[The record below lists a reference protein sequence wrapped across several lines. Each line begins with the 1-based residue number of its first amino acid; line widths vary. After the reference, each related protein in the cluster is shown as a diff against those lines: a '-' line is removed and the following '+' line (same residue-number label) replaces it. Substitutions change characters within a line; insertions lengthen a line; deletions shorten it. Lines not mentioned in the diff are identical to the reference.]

1 MRNTETLGSLNRKK
15 GKSMRLGRTT
25 GDHICFASRALMV
38 AALLAS
44 TAGAASAQNVVD
56 LTQRIQDTA
65 GTIQKKLDL
74 LKSPD
79 QTMRVATF
87 HETLRSKNPAMIDVA
102 IEAALASE
110 DRSLQALGVRA
121 AFMQVRSIVAKLD
134 GRGNSSSQTQA
145 VIQACGDAV
154 QYMVEG
160 YSYETGT
167 FEVRGQDHV
176 GVGQINGT
184 TVSLTIEY
192 GCSMTGTLQSDR
204 TFAGLVSA
212 PYKKGSLPA
221 RATFR

>member
-1 MRNTETLGSLNRKK
+1 MNS
-15 GKSMRLGRTT
+15 GRQLLT
-25 GDHICFASRALMV
+25 GVRCIRQVVCGG
-38 AALLAS
+38 ALLATS
-44 TAGAASAQNVVD
+44 AFSAGAQTVAD
-56 LTQRIQDTA
+56 LTPRIRDTA

-74 LKSPD
+74 LNAPD
-79 QTMRVATF
+79 QATRVATF
-87 HETLRSKNPAMIDVA
+87 HEILRSKNPAMIDVA

-121 AFMQVRSIVAKLD
+121 GFMQVRSIVAKLD
-134 GRGNSSSQTQA
+134 ARGSAGSQSHA
-145 VIQACGDAV
+145 VVQACGDAV

-160 YSYETGT
+160 YNYETGT

-204 TFAGLVSA
+204 TFSGLVSA